1 LFDFA
6 WPDALGI
13 AGVTVILVAYAATQ
27 AGKVA
32 VRDVR
37 YSLANA
43 IGALAILISLYY
55 SFNLA
60 SFVIEI
66 FWLLISLYGLWR
78 ALADRPHEEEE

>member
-1 LFDFA
+1 LDAFT
-6 WPDALGI
+6 WPDALGL
-13 AGVTVILVAYAATQ
+13 AGVVVILIAYAASQ
-27 AGKVA
+27 AGKVE

-43 IGALAILISLYY
+43 IGAIAILVSLYY

-66 FWLLISLYGLWR
+66 FWLLISVYGLWR
-78 ALADRPHEEEE
+78 ALSERPPEEEG